1 MITVSRILP
10 IDGHRERRERDPWR
24 CSRRRG
30 GGGGERHFANWNGTG
45 RRVFFSPFNRNT
57 QRVYPR
63 VPGAP
68 GKKRNW
74 RVQTQGNI
82 ARCRR
87 AKIYCR
93 ACCREP
99 KAARTAAAGME
110 RGRERERERGY
121 RRYSCVWER
130 ERNRSGEMRKVEE
143 EGEIVNER
151 SRRKNNGGVKR
162 MKREWSKYREREMY
176 RKIWL
181 EES

>member
-1 MITVSRILP
+1 MINLS
-10 IDGHRERRERDPWR
+10 IDDNRFSNFTDRRAQRKTRSLAVFAEEGAAA
-24 CSRRRG
+24 SAISQIEMERG
-30 GGGGERHFANWNGTG
+30 GGFFSRRLTVIRSAFIRVYRGPPAKRGTG
-45 RRVFFSPFNRNT
+45 A
-57 QRVYPR
+57 Y
-63 VPGAP
+63 
-68 GKKRNW
+68 KR
-74 RVQTQGNI
+74 QGNI

-121 RRYSCVWER
+121 RRYSCVWKR
-130 ERNRSGEMRKVEE
+130 ERNRSGEMRKVE

-151 SRRKNNGGVKR
+151 SRRKNNGGV
-162 MKREWSKYREREMY
+162 KREWSKYREREMY

>member
-74 RVQTQGNI
+74 RVQT
-82 ARCRR
+82 ARKYCSVSARENLLPSLLSR
-87 AKIYCR
+87 AEGR
-93 ACCREP
+93 ANRSGRDG
-99 KAARTAAAGME
+99 K
-110 RGRERERERGY
+110 RERKRERGY
-121 RRYSCVWER
+121 RRYSCIWER
-130 ERNRSGEMRKVEE
+130 ERNRSGEMRKVE

-162 MKREWSKYREREMY
+162 MKREWPKYREREMY